1 MRSVEKFHTPSEFFP
16 SAGELIRPLKEVCT
30 VFLKRLRRTDDPPDE
45 AALLRQ
51 YRQTG
56 DLAVLGRVYEP
67 YLELVYAIGYQ
78 HLRDDDEAK
87 DATMQVFEKLV
98 TELRRHEVTNFRSW
112 LHSVARNECLMLLR
126 RRRTA
131 PETDADFDED
141 RVESAAVAHPVDE
154 EFSLE
159 NHLTHLDGCLETL
172 AESQRMTVRLVFYE
186 EKSYRE
192 ISDLTGFG
200 PNEVKSFLQNG
211 KRNLKK
217 CLEVRGKM

>member
-1 MRSVEKFHTPSEFFP
+1 M
-16 SAGELIRPLKEVCT
+16 
-30 VFLKRLRRTDDPPDE
+30 FLKLFRRTGTPPDE
-45 AALLRQ
+45 AALLQQ

-56 DLAVLGRVYEP
+56 DLAALGPLYEP
-67 YLELVYAIGYQ
+67 YLDLVFAVCYQ
-78 HLRDDDEAK
+78 HLRDEDEAK

-98 TELRRHEVTNFRSW
+98 VELRRHEVTNFRSW
-112 LHSVARNECLMLLR
+112 LYSVARNECLMLLR

-131 PETDADFDED
+131 PETVDNFDED
-141 RVESAAVAHPVDE
+141 RVESTAEAHPTDKN
-154 EFSLE
+154 FSLE
-159 NHLTHLDGCLETL
+159 NHLDRLDGCLETL
-172 AESQRMTVRLVFYE
+172 SAEQHRAVTLFFYE

-200 PNEVKSFLQNG
+200 LNDVKSFLQNG

>member
-1 MRSVEKFHTPSEFFP
+1 M
-16 SAGELIRPLKEVCT
+16 PL
-30 VFLKRLRRTDDPPDE
+30 FLKRLRRSDAPPDE

-56 DLAVLGRVYEP
+56 DLAVLGQVYEP
-67 YLELVYAIGYQ
+67 YLELVFAVCYQ
-78 HLRDDDEAK
+78 HLRDEDEAK

-112 LHSVARNECLMLLR
+112 LYSVARNECLMLLR

-131 PETDADFDED
+131 PDEAHDFDED
-141 RVESAAVAHPVDE
+141 RVESAAEAHPLDE
-154 EFSLE
+154 DFSLE
-159 NHLTHLDGCLETL
+159 RHLDRLDGCLETL
-172 AESQRMTVRLVFYE
+172 SADQRRAVTLFFYE

-200 PNEVKSFLQNG
+200 LNDVKSFLQNG
-211 KRNLKK
+211 KRNLRK
-217 CLEVRGKM
+217 CLERQRT

>member
-1 MRSVEKFHTPSEFFP
+1 M
-16 SAGELIRPLKEVCT
+16 
-30 VFLKRLRRTDDPPDE
+30 FLKLFRRTDDPPDE

-67 YLELVYAIGYQ
+67 YLELVFAVCYQ
-78 HLRDDDEAK
+78 HLRDEDEAK

-98 TELRRHEVTNFRSW
+98 VELRRHEVSNFRSW
-112 LHSVARNECLMLLR
+112 LYSVARNECLMLLR

-131 PETDADFDED
+131 PETGDDFDED
-141 RVESAAVAHPVDE
+141 RMESAAVAHPGDE

-172 AESQRMTVRLVFYE
+172 SNDQRRAVTLFFYE

>member
-1 MRSVEKFHTPSEFFP
+1 MQRRRDAEKTP
-16 SAGELIRPLKEVCT
+16 T
-30 VFLKRLRRTDDPPDE
+30 VLFLKLFRRPNHPPDE
-45 AALLRQ
+45 AALLQQ

-67 YLELVYAIGYQ
+67 YLELVFAVCYQ
-78 HLRDDDEAK
+78 HLRDEHEAK

-98 TELRRHEVTNFRSW
+98 TGLRRHEITNFRSW

-131 PETDADFDED
+131 PETTDDFDED
-141 RVESAAVAHPVDE
+141 RVESTAEAHPSDE
-154 EFSLE
+154 DFSLE
-159 NHLTHLDGCLETL
+159 RHLDRLDGCLETL
-172 AESQRMTVRLVFYE
+172 TETQRAAVRLFFYE

-200 PNEVKSFLQNG
+200 LNDVKSFLQNG

-217 CLEVRGKM
+217 CLEQQQT

>member
-1 MRSVEKFHTPSEFFP
+1 
-16 SAGELIRPLKEVCT
+16 L
-30 VFLKRLRRTDDPPDE
+30 FLKLFRRPDHPPDE

-67 YLELVYAIGYQ
+67 YLELVFAVCYQ
-78 HLRDDDEAK
+78 HLRDEDEAK

-98 TELRRHEVTNFRSW
+98 TELRRHEVSNFRSW

-131 PETDADFDED
+131 PETTDVFDED
-141 RVESAAVAHPVDE
+141 RMESAAGTHPTDE
-154 EFSLE
+154 DFSLE
-159 NHLTHLDGCLETL
+159 NHLAHLDGCLDTL
-172 AESQRMTVRLVFYE
+172 AETQRTAVRLFFYE

-200 PNEVKSFLQNG
+200 LNDVKSFLQNG

-217 CLEVRGKM
+217 CLERDRPYDD

>member
-1 MRSVEKFHTPSEFFP
+1 M
-16 SAGELIRPLKEVCT
+16 
-30 VFLKRLRRTDDPPDE
+30 FLKRFRRPAAPTDE

-67 YLELVYAIGYQ
+67 YLELVFAVCYQ
-78 HLRDDDEAK
+78 HLRDEDEAK

-131 PETDADFDED
+131 LEMRDDFDED
-141 RVESAAVAHPVDE
+141 RVESAAEAHPVDE

-159 NHLTHLDGCLETL
+159 THLDHLDGCLETL
-172 AESQRMTVRLVFYE
+172 SADQRRTVTLFFYE

-192 ISDLTGFG
+192 ISALTGFG

-217 CLEVRGKM
+217 CLERQKI

>member
-1 MRSVEKFHTPSEFFP
+1 
-16 SAGELIRPLKEVCT
+16 L
-30 VFLKRLRRTDDPPDE
+30 FLKRFRRTNPPTDE

-67 YLELVYAIGYQ
+67 YLELVFAVCYQ
-78 HLRDDDEAK
+78 HLRDEDEAK
-87 DATMQVFEKLV
+87 DTTMQVFEKLV

-131 PETDADFDED
+131 PETRDDFDED
-141 RVESAAVAHPVDE
+141 RVESAALAHPGNE

-159 NHLTHLDGCLETL
+159 NHLAHLDGCLETL
-172 AESQRMTVRLVFYE
+172 VESQRTTVRLFFYE

-200 PNEVKSFLQNG
+200 LNDVKSFLQNG

-217 CLEVRGKM
+217 CLEVRSKQ

>member
-1 MRSVEKFHTPSEFFP
+1 MTVTQRRRDAEKTF
-16 SAGELIRPLKEVCT
+16 ALL
-30 VFLKRLRRTDDPPDE
+30 FLKFSRRPDAPTDE

-67 YLELVYAIGYQ
+67 YLELVFAVCYQ
-78 HLRDDDEAK
+78 HLRDEDEAK

-98 TELRRHEVTNFRSW
+98 VELRRHEVTNFRSW
-112 LHSVARNECLMLLR
+112 LHSLARNECLMLLR

-131 PETDADFDED
+131 LETRGDFDED
-141 RVESAAVAHPVDE
+141 RVELAAETHPANE

-159 NHLTHLDGCLETL
+159 THLDRLDGCLETL
-172 AESQRMTVRLVFYE
+172 AETQRTAVRLFFYE

-200 PNEVKSFLQNG
+200 LNDVKSFLQNG

-217 CLEVRGKM
+217 CLERQQT